1 MASGEKQ
8 TSQYLTFSLDHEIF
22 ALNIETVREVLD
34 VSTLTRVPR
43 MPAFMCGVINLR
55 GSAVAVVDMRRK
67 FSLPAADETV
77 NTCIIICE
85 VTIDGEGTVLGCLVD
100 AVQEVLE
107 LDRQE
112 IEPPPRMG
120 TRLETGFIQG
130 MGRRGEQFILLL
142 DLDRVFSTDELL
154 QLQRQEPGRS
164 TEQVPAV

>member
-8 TSQYLTFSLDHEIF
+8 TSQYLTFCLDHEIF

-107 LDRQE
+107 LDQQE

-120 TRLETGFIQG
+120 TRLETNFLLG

-142 DLDRVFSTDELL
+142 DLDRVFSSDDLL
-154 QLQRQEPGRS
+154 QLQLPGQ
-164 TEQVPAV
+164 TEAAAGV

>member
-55 GSAVAVVDMRRK
+55 GSAVAVIDMRRK

-107 LDRQE
+107 LDQQE

-120 TRLETGFIQG
+120 TRLETNFLLG

-142 DLDRVFSTDELL
+142 DLDRVFSSDDLL
-154 QLQRQEPGRS
+154 QLQLPGQ
-164 TEQVPAV
+164 TEAAAGV

>member
-154 QLQRQEPGRS
+154 QLQRQE
-164 TEQVPAV
+164 QAPAV